1 MTSSKEQTSAGRAL
15 PSTQRQNRA
24 CSDSSGHTSLSN
36 TCTNTTCDSTTPCLP
51 QHATPTV
58 AADAEQHMS
67 LRQCLRRYPKAIMW
81 SVLFSL
87 TLIME
92 GYSTILVPN
101 LYSLDPFLRQFG
113 TRQRNGDYE
122 ISAEWQSALVNGA
135 LAGQIVGLFL
145 AGWLAEKIGYRR
157 TLMAGL
163 VACTAFIT
171 ITFFATT
178 KLVLLVGQCLLGAPW
193 GVFQTISTVY
203 ASDILPVGLRGYLT
217 TYVNACWVLGQ
228 LVASIV
234 LRSMLTIPSQ
244 WAYRIPF
251 GLQWAFPIPIFVVVL
266 LAPESPWWLVRQ
278 NEVKRA
284 KESLRR
290 LRKQAAGESDA
301 DFDTGLTETL
311 NYLRLTND
319 AEKEA
324 QSGTRYVDCFKS
336 VDRRRTEI
344 TCMCWIVQTL
354 CGSTFMGFSTYFY
367 EQAGLGAKHAFT
379 LSLAQFALGLLGVL
393 ASWFLLSCLGRRT
406 IYLSGQALT
415 FLCVLLIGVLACIPR
430 SHGTAPSTSNAS
442 RSAGGPGTTY
452 NSTNTGGAIPWAI
465 AALLLVFTAVYDVTI
480 GPLCYTLVSEI
491 PSTRLRSKT
500 IVLARNCYNLSG
512 IVTNLI
518 TPRMLNP
525 TAWAWGAKAGFF
537 WAGTSVL
544 GLVWS
549 WWRLPETKGRT
560 FAQIDVLFRRR
571 TGARGFKSAQ
581 LEREGLQEDRGGGR
595 KADGVEA

>member
-1 MTSSKEQTSAGRAL
+1 MATQEQQTGAASTSPPCL
-15 PSTQRQNRA
+15 QRHERA
-24 CSDSSGHTSLSN
+24 CSHFSSLSN
-36 TCTNTTCDSTTPCLP
+36 TCTDSTDDSATPCLP
-51 QHATPTV
+51 HPSSVQT
-58 AADAEQHMS
+58 AANSEEDIS
-67 LRQCLRRYPKAIMW
+67 LRQCIRRYPKAIMW

-101 LYSLDPFLRQFG
+101 LYSLDPFLQQFG
-113 TRQRNGDYE
+113 GRQNNGDYE

-135 LAGQIVGLFL
+135 LAGQIVGLFV

-163 VACTAFIT
+163 VAATAFIA
-171 ITFFATT
+171 ITFFATS
-178 KLVLLVGQCLLGAPW
+178 KPVLLVGQFLLGAPW

-203 ASDILPVGLRGYLT
+203 ASDVLPVGLRGYLT
-217 TYVNACWVLGQ
+217 TYVNACWVMGQ
-228 LVASIV
+228 LIASIV
-234 LRSMLTIPSQ
+234 LRAMLTIPSQ

-251 GLQWAFPIPIFVVVL
+251 GLQWAFPVPIFVVVL

-278 NEVKRA
+278 NKLEMA
-284 KESLRR
+284 KDSLRR
-290 LRKQAAGESDA
+290 LRKQAAGEPDA
-301 DFDTGLTETL
+301 EFDAGLVQTL
-311 NYLRLTND
+311 NLIQLTD
-319 AEKEA
+319 SAEKEA
-324 QSGTRYVDCFKS
+324 QNGTRYIDCFKG
-336 VDRRRTEI
+336 VDLRRTEI

-415 FLCVLLIGVLACIPR
+415 FLCVLAIGILACIP
-430 SHGTAPSTSNAS
+430 HQTPSTNAP
-442 RSAGGPGTTY
+442 RSAGGASPPPPRTETP
-452 NSTNTGGAIPWAI
+452 SPVPWAI
-465 AALLLVFTAVYDVTI
+465 AALLLLFTAVYDATI

-500 IVLARNCYNLSG
+500 IVLARNCYNVSG

-525 TAWAWGAKAGFF
+525 TSWAWGAKSGFF
-537 WAGTSVL
+537 WAGTALL
-544 GLVWS
+544 GLGWS

-560 FAQIDVLFRRR
+560 FAQIDGLFREG
-571 TGARGFKSAQ
+571 TGARRFKGKV
-581 LEREGLQEDRGGGR
+581 LGEGMWRDGGEGGKSR
-595 KADGVEA
+595 A